1 MSSCAHGSVQV
12 VAVDAEK
19 MNALMINYTEH
30 VRQLMSD
37 IVLRVPRLSFLDM
50 NRLLV
55 FARSGRAER
64 DGPYATCH
72 CVCLPPSDPGYYFW
86 RDQTTGALT
95 RRSEWFVTKSPI
107 VRVGAA
113 QIDYMISFTLPRFCD
128 QRRVSARKRARYLG
142 HPEWMAK
149 LDTIIHELYHIDPH
163 QPGIRRIER
172 ADGTPSTKCHS
183 PAFFQDVVE
192 MVTQYLTSS
201 PDPEIL
207 EFLRYDFAGL
217 TARYGGVVATTFRA
231 ASYPRRYIEVLSP
244 QPAAP
249 IHDCPVEA
257 LELPRMTTT
266 FTENDLV
273 TRRFWADTGRSLV
286 RKGKVRAA

>member
-1 MSSCAHGSVQV
+1 MAPTNVIV
-12 VAVDAEK
+12 P
-19 MNALMINYTEH
+19 MINYTEH

-37 IVLRVPRLSFLDM
+37 IILRVPRLSFLDI
-50 NRLLV
+50 NRILV
-55 FARSGRAER
+55 FARAGRADRE
-64 DGPYATCH
+64 GPYATCH

-86 RDQTTGALT
+86 RDQATGALT
-95 RRSEWFVTKSPI
+95 RRSEWFVTKSPV
-107 VRVGAA
+107 VRVGTS
-113 QIDYMISFTLPRFCD
+113 QIDYMVSFTLPRFCD
-128 QRRVSARKRARYLG
+128 QLRVCARKRARYRG

-183 PAFFQDVVE
+183 PVFFQDVVE

-207 EFLRYDFAGL
+207 EFLSYDFAGL
-217 TARYGGVVATTFRA
+217 TARYGGVVATTFKGS
-231 ASYPRRYIEVLSP
+231 SYPRRYMEVMRP
-244 QPAAP
+244 QPEAAG
-249 IHDCPVEA
+249 HDCPVEP
-257 LELPRMTTT
+257 LDLPRAVRH
-266 FTENDLV
+266 FTDADLV
-273 TRRFWADTGRSLV
+273 VRRFRADAAPSLV

>member
-1 MSSCAHGSVQV
+1 
-12 VAVDAEK
+12 
-19 MNALMINYTEH
+19 MIDYTEH
-30 VRQLMSD
+30 VRRLMSD
-37 IVLRVPRLSFLDM
+37 IVLRVPRLQFLDM
-50 NRLLV
+50 NRILV
-55 FARSGRAER
+55 FARSGRADRE
-64 DGPYATCH
+64 GPYATCH

-86 RDQTTGALT
+86 RDQTTGTLT
-95 RRSEWFVTKSPI
+95 RRSEWFVTKSP
-107 VRVGAA
+107 VVQVGTA
-113 QIDYMISFTLPRFCD
+113 QIDYMVSFTLPRFCD
-128 QRRVSARKRARYLG
+128 QRRISARKRARYRG

-163 QPGIRRIER
+163 KPGIRRIER

-217 TARYGGVVATTFRA
+217 TARYGGVIATTFKG
-231 ASYPRRYIEVLSP
+231 SCYPRRYMEVLRP
-244 QPAAP
+244 QLETAN
-249 IHDCPVEA
+249 HDCPVEP
-257 LELPRMTTT
+257 LDLPRVVTH
-266 FTENDLV
+266 FNDEDLV
-273 TRRFWADTGRSLV
+273 VRRFRADTAVPSLA